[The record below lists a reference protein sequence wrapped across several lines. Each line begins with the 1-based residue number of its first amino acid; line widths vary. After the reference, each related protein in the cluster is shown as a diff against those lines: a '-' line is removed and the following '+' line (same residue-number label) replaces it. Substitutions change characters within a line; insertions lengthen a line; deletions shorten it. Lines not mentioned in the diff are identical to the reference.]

1 VSAAGGFFASVNGT
15 VLPAEEARVSVLD
28 TGFTFGDS
36 VYETLRTYGGRPFH
50 LDRHLGRLRASAGRL
65 GIAVPDGDLVFIR
78 DVDAVLARA
87 GNAESYIRLMLTRGV
102 GDVSYHFDRVQGP
115 TRVVIVKPYVPLPEG
130 CYSEGVPVII
140 SSVRR
145 NSPRALD
152 PAIKSGN
159 LLNNILAVREAQ
171 AAGAFEPI
179 MLNDAGEVAEG
190 ASANVFVVKDGAV
203 RTPPLGAG
211 ILAGVTRQLL
221 LEIGRDLGIPM
232 REEALTAADLQA
244 ADEAFITSTLK
255 EATPVRAVDGKPV
268 GSGRPGPVTLR
279 LLKAYREYAARH
291 AAPSAR

>member
-1 VSAAGGFFASVNGT
+1 MKGAGGFFASVNGA

-36 VYETLRTYGGRPFH
+36 VYETLRTYGGRTFH
-50 LDRHLGRLRASAGRL
+50 LDRHLSRLRASASRL
-65 GIAVPDGDLVFIR
+65 GIPVPEGDDPFAR

-87 GNAESYIRLMLTRGV
+87 GNPESYIRIMLTRGV

-115 TRVVIVKPYVPLPEG
+115 TRVVIVKPYEPLPER

-140 SSVRR
+140 ASVRR

-159 LLNNILAVREAQ
+159 LINNILAVREAQ

-179 MLNDAGEVAEG
+179 LLNDDGEVAEG
-190 ASANVFVVKDGAV
+190 ASANVFIVKGGAGI
-203 RTPPLGAG
+203 TPPLDAG
-211 ILAGVTRQLL
+211 ILPGITRQLL
-221 LEIGRDLGIPM
+221 LEIGSGLGIPM
-232 REEALTAADLQA
+232 REETVLAPDLLG

-255 EATPVRAVDGKPV
+255 EAVPVRAVDGKPV
-268 GSGRPGPVTLR
+268 GDGRPGPVTLR
-279 LLKAYREYAARH
+279 LLQAYREYAARYG
-291 AAPSAR
+291 A

>member
-1 VSAAGGFFASVNGT
+1 VNGA

-50 LDRHLGRLRASAGRL
+50 LDRHLRRLRDSAGRL
-65 GIAVPDGDLVFIR
+65 GIPVPGGDEVFGR
-78 DVDAVLARA
+78 DVDAVLACA
-87 GNAESYIRLMLTRGV
+87 GNPESYVRIMLTRGV

-115 TRVVIVKPYVPLPEG
+115 TRVVIVKPYEPLPER
-130 CYSEGVPVII
+130 CYREGVPVIVA
-140 SSVRR
+140 SVRR

-159 LLNNILAVREAQ
+159 LINNILAVREAQ

-179 MLNDAGEVAEG
+179 LLNDNGEVAEG
-190 ASANVFVVKDGAV
+190 ASANVFVVKDGAG

-211 ILAGVTRQLL
+211 ILPGVTRQLL
-221 LEIGRDLGIPM
+221 IEIGRGLGIPM
-232 REEALTAADLQA
+232 REETLLVADLLG

-255 EATPVRAVDGKPV
+255 EAVPVRAVDGKAV
-268 GSGRPGPVTLR
+268 GDGRPGPLTLR
-279 LLKAYREYAARH
+279 LLAAYREYAARH
-291 AAPSAR
+291 GA

>member
-1 VSAAGGFFASVNGT
+1 VRSAAGFFASVNGA

-50 LDRHLGRLRASAGRL
+50 LDRHLRRLRASAGRL
-65 GIAVPDGDLVFIR
+65 GIPVPEGDEIFGR

-87 GNAESYIRLMLTRGV
+87 GNPESYVRIMLTRGV

-115 TRVVIVKPYVPLPEG
+115 TRVVIVKPYEPLPER
-130 CYSEGVPVII
+130 CYREGVPVIVA
-140 SSVRR
+140 SVRR

-159 LLNNILAVREAQ
+159 LINNILAVREAQ

-179 MLNDAGEVAEG
+179 LLNDNGEVAEG
-190 ASANVFVVKDGAV
+190 ASANVFVVKDGAG

-211 ILAGVTRQLL
+211 ILPGVTRQLL
-221 LEIGRDLGIPM
+221 IEIGHGLGIPM
-232 REEALTAADLQA
+232 REETLVVADLLG

-255 EATPVRAVDGKPV
+255 EAVPVRAVDGKAV
-268 GSGRPGPVTLR
+268 GDGRPGPVTLR
-279 LLKAYREYAARH
+279 LLKAYREYAARG
-291 AAPSAR
+291 RG

>member
-1 VSAAGGFFASVNGT
+1 MKGGGGFFASVNGA

-50 LDRHLGRLRASAGRL
+50 LDRHLRRLRSSAGRL
-65 GIAVPDGDLVFIR
+65 GIPVPEGDAAFGR

-87 GNAESYIRLMLTRGV
+87 GNPESYIRIMVTRGV

-115 TRVVIVKPYVPLPEG
+115 TRVVIVKPYEPLPER
-130 CYSEGVPVII
+130 CYSEGVPVIVA
-140 SSVRR
+140 SVRR

-159 LLNNILAVREAQ
+159 LINNILAVREAQ

-179 MLNDAGEVAEG
+179 LLNDSGEVAEG
-190 ASANVFVVKDGAV
+190 ASANVFVVNGGAGL
-203 RTPPLGAG
+203 TPPLGAG
-211 ILAGVTRQLL
+211 ILPGVTRQLL
-221 LEIGRDLGIPM
+221 IEIGRGLGIPM
-232 REEALTAADLQA
+232 REETLLVADLLR

-255 EATPVRAVDGKPV
+255 EAVPVRAVDGKAV
-268 GSGRPGPVTLR
+268 GDGRPGPVTLR

-291 AAPSAR
+291 GA